1 MPRPAV
7 HPRTLS
13 VARWGWRHDFP
24 CTAAGP
30 HIFARVWTQ
39 CYLQAT
45 AVPAAEAI
53 QQYTRHF
60 SLFPCIHCE
69 LENDSAAGLPT

>member
-39 CYLQAT
+39 CTLDNFQFTKKKKKNSIKTQIQRAR
-45 AVPAAEAI
+45 AA
-53 QQYTRHF
+53 
-60 SLFPCIHCE
+60 
-69 LENDSAAGLPT
+69 